1 MPENIQPLR
10 YFAVYKPINMV
21 SQFISQDQVG
31 LLGDLDFNFPEG
43 THAIGRLDSQSE
55 GLLLLTTDKRIT
67 RLLFQ
72 SKIPH
77 KRTYLVQVLQH
88 MSLETLQLLRDGVEF
103 KIKGNVNWTS
113 SPCDAEIVEKPLG
126 LHAIE
131 NELLDFIPHTWVE
144 ITLTE
149 GKFHQIRK
157 MVKTLRHKC
166 RRLIRLSIENI
177 TLNEMKPG
185 EVKEMEQADFYFKL
199 NISIP

>member
-1 MPENIQPLR
+1 MPENNQPLR